1 MPRPKIIRTPKEIKT
16 SQKNKREYFK
26 KYLKEYRLKKKTKD
40 KDYGHKTKASETNE
54 TKNEVKGFVVAEL
67 VERHNKK
74 SKKGETY
81 YILEISV
88 RRNITEMV
96 LELKNQ
102 TNSVSVNANDP
113 LYVFTNEGK
122 NRKLSNDRKS
132 VERTLRL
139 VLDRK
144 DAENEEEIIT
154 NQELLSDLK
163 RRIKEGKIT
172 FEMSAVNSDSNSP
185 LEIDT
190 DLKDNEKKIE
200 EAFKNKELVTRKTKD
215 GKYLLLI
222 NVITREYILTDL
234 ELVPKIDFD
243 ATELKK
249 NSVR

>member
-40 KDYGHKTKASETNE
+40 KDYGHKVYLKCKSKRTA
-54 TKNEVKGFVVAEL
+54 KNDLEVTC